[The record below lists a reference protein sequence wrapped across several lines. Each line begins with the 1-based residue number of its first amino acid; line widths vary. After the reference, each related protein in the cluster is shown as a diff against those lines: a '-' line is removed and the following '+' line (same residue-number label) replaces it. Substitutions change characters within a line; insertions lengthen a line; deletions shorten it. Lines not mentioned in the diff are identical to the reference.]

1 MTQYQPGSRERLDT
15 LVKLDFIVIVIVRV
29 LREVVARPD
38 REVGADVVGEAA
50 VVEQHLLAVGGG
62 DARDGDAPRGARVR
76 RAQRG
81 RDDLLLRV
89 RVRVG

>member
-1 MTQYQPGSRERLDT
+1 MYQPERREGLDT
-15 LVKLDFIVIVIVRV
+15 LVKLDFIVLVLLRV
-29 LREVVARPD
+29 LLDVVARPD

-76 RAQRG
+76 SA
-81 RDDLLLRV
+81 
-89 RVRVG
+89 